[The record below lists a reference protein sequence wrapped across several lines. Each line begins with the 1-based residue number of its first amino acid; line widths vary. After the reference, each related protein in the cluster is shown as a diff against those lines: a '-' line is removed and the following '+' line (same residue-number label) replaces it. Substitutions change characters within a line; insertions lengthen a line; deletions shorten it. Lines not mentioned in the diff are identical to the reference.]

1 MRLLAF
7 WALRGYT
14 PAQLAALTPAE
25 KIFLAAAREM
35 YYNEINKAIGGE
47 VSNHGKKR
55 KR

>member
-25 KIFLAAAREM
+25 KIFLAEAREM
-35 YYNEINKAIGGE
+35 YYKELNTIFGG
-47 VSNHGKKR
+47 GK
-55 KR
+55 

>member
-25 KIFLAAAREM
+25 KIFLAEAREM
-35 YYNEINKAIGGE
+35 YYNEINKAIGG
-47 VSNHGKKR
+47 GK
-55 KR
+55 